1 MDELARWLRHAQQD
15 RFAALWVLAATTGMR
30 RSELLGVR
38 RDLLDLDTG
47 TLKIDDTLIS
57 VGGRAEESD
66 GKSDAGV
73 RQVSLDAFPVAG
85 LRQHLAMLDEEREAF
100 GRAYAPGGWLFV
112 GRTGAGHIRTR

>member
-1 MDELARWLRHAQQD
+1 
-15 RFAALWVLAATTGMR
+15 MR

-73 RQVSLDAFPVAG
+73 RQVSLDAFTVAS
-85 LRQHLAMLDEEREAF
+85 LRQHLAMLDEER
-100 GRAYAPGGWLFV
+100 RRSSAPMHQAAGCSS
-112 GRTGAGHIRTR
+112 GRTDAGHIPIR